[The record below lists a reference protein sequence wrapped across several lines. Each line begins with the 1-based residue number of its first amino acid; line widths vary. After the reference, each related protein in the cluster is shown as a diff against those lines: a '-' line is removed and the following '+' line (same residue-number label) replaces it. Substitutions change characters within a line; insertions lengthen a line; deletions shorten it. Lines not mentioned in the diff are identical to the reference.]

1 MSRRQIALL
10 VLFVA
15 LLHGGVLLFFAKSRS
30 LPSKQ
35 AVPRPEFVAKEARWV
50 DEKTGEKL
58 VYREFRV
65 STRLSEPEKPGRPVG
80 RTGEAALPEVS
91 LPRAPALPPADLKP

>member
-30 LPSKQ
+30 LPSKP
-35 AVPRPEFVAKEARWV
+35 AVPRPDFIAREARWV
-50 DEKTGEKL
+50 DEETGEKL

-65 STRLSEPEKPGRPVG
+65 STRLSEPEKPARPL
-80 RTGEAALPEVS
+80 EISAQAPLPDPPS
-91 LPRAPALPPADLKP
+91 LTPIESKP